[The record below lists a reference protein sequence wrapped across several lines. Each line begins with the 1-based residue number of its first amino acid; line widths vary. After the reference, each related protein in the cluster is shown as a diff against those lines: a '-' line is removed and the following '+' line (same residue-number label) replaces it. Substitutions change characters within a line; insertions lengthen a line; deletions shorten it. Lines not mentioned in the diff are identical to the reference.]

1 MNRLAEQLAANDMS
15 EFGLHNINNSAA
27 IAGPSFHLAAG
38 SNPAAFAHHFIDAKS
53 EKDSLIKIAHG
64 TTTLAFKFKDGVIVA
79 TDSRATAGNVIA
91 SQTVKKV
98 IEINPYLLGTMAGGA
113 ADCSF
118 WERVLGMECRLYELR
133 NKKRISVAAAS
144 KMLANLVYRY
154 KGMGLSMGTM
164 VAGWDEKGPGLYY
177 VDSEGQRIA
186 NDLFSVGSGSTY
198 AYGILDSHYRY
209 DMEVEEALD
218 VARRAIYHATHRDA
232 YSGGIVRM
240 YWVRETGWEAF
251 PLEDVGQLY
260 YRYHPEIQLTNS
272 IESPLTVA
280 PSA

>member
-1 MNRLAEQLAANDMS
+1 MNRLADHLANAHNTADLFGGNDSDLGFELAADR
-15 EFGLHNINNSAA
+15 
-27 IAGPSFHLAAG
+27 
-38 SNPAAFAHHFIDAKS
+38 NPAQFANHFVDAKS

-64 TTTLAFKFKDGVIVA
+64 TTTLAFKFKEGVLVA
-79 TDSRATAGNVIA
+79 TDSRASAGNVIA

-144 KMLANLVYRY
+144 KLLTNLVYRY

-177 VDSEGQRIA
+177 VDSDGQQI
-186 NDLFSVGSGSTY
+186 G
-198 AYGILDSHYRY
+198 
-209 DMEVEEALD
+209 
-218 VARRAIYHATHRDA
+218 RAH
-232 YSGGIVRM
+232 V
-240 YWVRETGWEAF
+240 
-251 PLEDVGQLY
+251 
-260 YRYHPEIQLTNS
+260 
-272 IESPLTVA
+272 
-280 PSA
+280 